1 MIKIRIL
8 FSPWQSGSTTLEM
21 ARRDGVSPKQKDGD
35 GWSAFRMVDPA
46 ETVKLEIY

>member
-8 FSPWQSGSTTLEM
+8 LSPWQSGSTTLEM
-21 ARRDGVSPKQKDGD
+21 ARRDGVRHKQKDGD